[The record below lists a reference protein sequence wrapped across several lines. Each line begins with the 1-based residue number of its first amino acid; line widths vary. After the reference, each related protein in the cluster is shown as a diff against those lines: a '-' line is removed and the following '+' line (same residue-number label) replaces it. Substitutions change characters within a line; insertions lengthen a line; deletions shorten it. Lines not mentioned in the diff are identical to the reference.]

1 MAHGRMHAL
10 NVSSPVHEH
19 IFALMTRGRSARDRL
34 DSLASGAALD
44 EEPLFAPIIHAAAAN
59 AESWGIDEFL
69 SDPGRLARGLTML
82 QGSVGCDAVFS
93 YCFNPPGTQSQD
105 NDMMTEAGSRHIP
118 LNDPRFAPAIE
129 ATRGLVRTLADRS
142 VVGAALY
149 VPSGDIEEEEFSAA
163 VRQLCEAGVRLF
175 VFLPQPFV
183 VGSGAID
190 TMGAAAEERIT
201 SSANIVRFYGGCPIV
216 NGNPSDAWIAGTN
229 AGAAPSVRPAAG
241 MLSSDPAQWTSLQ
254 HRFDVLTTTGEVA
267 AGTNIPE
274 IRTAARR
281 VVASLRGLAD

>member
-19 IFALMTRGRSARDRL
+19 TFVLMTRGRSARDRL
-34 DSLASGAALD
+34 ESLASGAALD

-105 NDMMTEAGSRHIP
+105 NDMKAEANSRHIP
-118 LNDPRFAPAIE
+118 LNDPCFAPALE

-142 VVGAALY
+142 VVGAALC
-149 VPSGDIEEEEFSAA
+149 VPSGGIQEEDFSAA

-175 VFLPQPFV
+175 VFL
-183 VGSGAID
+183 
-190 TMGAAAEERIT
+190 
-201 SSANIVRFYGGCPIV
+201 
-216 NGNPSDAWIAGTN
+216 
-229 AGAAPSVRPAAG
+229 
-241 MLSSDPAQWTSLQ
+241 
-254 HRFDVLTTTGEVA
+254 TTAVC
-267 AGTNIPE
+267 
-274 IRTAARR
+274 RR
-281 VVASLRGLAD
+281 LRGD

>member
-1 MAHGRMHAL
+1 MAHGRMRAL

-19 IFALMTRGRSARDRL
+19 TFALMTRGRSARDRL
-34 DSLASGAALD
+34 ESLVSGAALD

-82 QGSVGCDAVFS
+82 QSSVGCDAVFS
-93 YCFNPPGTQSQD
+93 YCFNPPGAQSQD
-105 NDMMTEAGSRHIP
+105 NDMMTETDNRHIP

-142 VVGAALY
+142 VVGAALC
-149 VPSGDIEEEEFSAA
+149 VPSGGIEEEDFATA

-175 VFLPQPFV
+175 VFLTQPFTA
-183 VGSGAID
+183 GSGAVD
-190 TMGAAAEERIT
+190 TERTAVEERIT

-216 NGNPSDAWIAGTN
+216 NGTSSDAWIAGTN
-229 AGAAPSVRPAAG
+229 AGDAPSVRPAAG
-241 MLSSDPAQWTSLQ
+241 MLPSDPAQWTSLQ

-281 VVASLRGLAD
+281 VVASLRDLAD

>member
-1 MAHGRMHAL
+1 MAHGRMRAL

-19 IFALMTRGRSARDRL
+19 TFALMTRGRSARDRL
-34 DSLASGAALD
+34 ESLVSGAALD

-93 YCFNPPGTQSQD
+93 YCFNPPGAQSQD
-105 NDMMTEAGSRHIP
+105 NDMMTETDNRHIP

-142 VVGAALY
+142 VVGAALC
-149 VPSGDIEEEEFSAA
+149 VPSGGIEEEDFTTA

-175 VFLPQPFV
+175 VFLTQPFTA
-183 VGSGAID
+183 GSGAVD
-190 TMGAAAEERIT
+190 TERTAVEERIT

-216 NGNPSDAWIAGTN
+216 NGTSSDAWIAGTN
-229 AGAAPSVRPAAG
+229 AGDAPSVRPAAG
-241 MLSSDPAQWTSLQ
+241 MLPSDPAQWTSLQ

-281 VVASLRGLAD
+281 VVASLRDLAD

>member
-1 MAHGRMHAL
+1 MAHGRMRAL

-19 IFALMTRGRSARDRL
+19 TFALMTRGRSARDRL
-34 DSLASGAALD
+34 ESLVSGAALD

-93 YCFNPPGTQSQD
+93 YCFNPPGAQSQD
-105 NDMMTEAGSRHIP
+105 NDMMTETDNRHIP

-142 VVGAALY
+142 VVGAALC
-149 VPSGDIEEEEFSAA
+149 VPSGGIEEEDFATA

-175 VFLPQPFV
+175 VFLTQPFTA
-183 VGSGAID
+183 GSGAVD
-190 TMGAAAEERIT
+190 TERTAVEERIT

-216 NGNPSDAWIAGTN
+216 NGTSSDAWIAGTN
-229 AGAAPSVRPAAG
+229 AGDAPSVRPAAG
-241 MLSSDPAQWTSLQ
+241 MLPSDPAQWTSLQ

-281 VVASLRGLAD
+281 VVASLRDLAD

>member
-1 MAHGRMHAL
+1 MAHGRMRAL

-19 IFALMTRGRSARDRL
+19 TFALMTRGRSARDRL
-34 DSLASGAALD
+34 ESLVSGAALD

-93 YCFNPPGTQSQD
+93 YCFNPPGAQSQD
-105 NDMMTEAGSRHIP
+105 NDMMTETDNRHIP

-142 VVGAALY
+142 VVGAALC
-149 VPSGDIEEEEFSAA
+149 VPSGGIEEEDFSAA

-175 VFLPQPFV
+175 VFLTQPFTA
-183 VGSGAID
+183 GSGAVD
-190 TMGAAAEERIT
+190 TERTAVEERIT

-216 NGNPSDAWIAGTN
+216 NGTSSDAWIAGTN
-229 AGAAPSVRPAAG
+229 AGDAPSVRPAAG
-241 MLSSDPAQWTSLQ
+241 MLPSDPAQWTSLQ

-281 VVASLRGLAD
+281 VVASLRDLAD